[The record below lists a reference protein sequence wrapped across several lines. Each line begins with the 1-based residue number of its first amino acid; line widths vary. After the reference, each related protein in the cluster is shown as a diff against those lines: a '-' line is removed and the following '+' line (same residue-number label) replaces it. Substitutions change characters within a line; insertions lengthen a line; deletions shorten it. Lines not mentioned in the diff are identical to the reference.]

1 MNERTSKLK
10 NGLNGIKTRRRVQ
23 KEPGET
29 WTEWDWIGLP
39 KDRWRWRRR
48 TEQIYQLIECLD
60 IHRRIGHPGR
70 TVSLQP
76 AIHHESISVST
87 VNASLLFPMRFN
99 FSIQRLETIKI
110 QANEYREQ
118 KKKRKVTAIFG
129 RINIEIEFDCFHLL
143 IHRNASEIWR
153 GWNLLKQ
160 LKLNFWMVIEL
171 NWMVTQVNWKT
182 AFKMP
187 KDA

>member
-118 KKKRKVTAIFG
+118 KKKSYR
-129 RINIEIEFDCFHLL
+129 NIWSDK
-143 IHRNASEIWR
+143 HRNWIRLFPSSDSSKCIR
-153 GWNLLKQ
+153 NLEG
-160 LKLNFWMVIEL
+160 LKL
-171 NWMVTQVNWKT
+171 
-182 AFKMP
+182 A
-187 KDA
+187 

>member
-1 MNERTSKLK
+1 MNKWNMAQWNQNSAEGAKRTRGNLNWMGLNWITKRQVTLAQK
-10 NGLNGIKTRRRVQ
+10 NGANLPADRVPWHSSQ
-23 KEPGET
+23 NWSSRTYGFTSTCNPS
-29 WTEWDWIGLP
+29 WIHL
-39 KDRWRWRRR
+39 
-48 TEQIYQLIECLD
+48 
-60 IHRRIGHPGR
+60 
-70 TVSLQP
+70 S
-76 AIHHESISVST
+76 
-87 VNASLLFPMRFN
+87 FN
-99 FSIQRLETIKI
+99 CQRLSLVSDAI
-110 QANEYREQ
+110 QFQYSTLGNNQNSSQWISGA
-118 KKKRKVTAIFG
+118 KKKKKVTAIFG
-129 RINIEIEFDCFHLL
+129 RINIGIEFDCFHLL